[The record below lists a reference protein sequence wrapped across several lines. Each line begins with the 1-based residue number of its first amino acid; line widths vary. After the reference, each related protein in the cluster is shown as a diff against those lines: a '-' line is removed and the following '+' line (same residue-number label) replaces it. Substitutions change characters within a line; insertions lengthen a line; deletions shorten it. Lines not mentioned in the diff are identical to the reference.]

1 MTTKITK
8 YRFFK
13 DSESD
18 RITCVQPYA
27 NNEWLSKVIPI
38 DDKNTDYQAY
48 LEWVSDGGVAEAAS

>member
-38 DDKNTDYQAY
+38 DDKKGCLMISLLAVKN
-48 LEWVSDGGVAEAAS
+48 VK